1 MKKLLLGTA
10 VAAMLLMAAQA
21 HAHSALCDCFDN
33 GDGTISCQGGFSDGS
48 SAAGVKMSV
57 TDGSGKALLEGKMNK
72 DSEFIF
78 KKPAGAYKVKFD
90 AGEGHTVEIDGA
102 KIVQ

>member
-1 MKKLLLGTA
+1 MKRMLGGLALAVLLFT
-10 VAAMLLMAAQA
+10 AAQA
-21 HAHSALCDCFDN
+21 QAHSALCDCFDN

-57 TDGSGKALLEGKMNK
+57 TDGSGKMLLDGKMNK
-72 DSEFIF
+72 DSEFTF
-78 KKPAGAYKVKFD
+78 KKPAGTYKVKFE
-90 AGEGHTVEIDGA
+90 AGEGHAVEIDGA